1 MMGHW
6 FGWGFGG
13 FGGGWIMFLIMILFL
28 GLVIWGIIPL
38 VRRTD
43 GSSCCGPVSQHS
55 DSALEILKSRY
66 AKGEIGKD
74 EFEEKKKTLS

>member
-13 FGGGWIMFLIMILFL
+13 FGGWLMFLFGIVIL
-28 GLVIWGIIPL
+28 GLIIWGIIAL
-38 VRRTD
+38 ARRT
-43 GSSCCGPVSQHS
+43 GGGSCCGPVSQHS